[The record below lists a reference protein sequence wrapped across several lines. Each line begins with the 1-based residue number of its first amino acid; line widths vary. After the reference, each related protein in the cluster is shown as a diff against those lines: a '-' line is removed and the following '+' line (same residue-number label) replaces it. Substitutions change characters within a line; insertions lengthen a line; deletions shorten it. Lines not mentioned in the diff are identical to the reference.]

1 MLLGLDGQIPYIYYK
16 LNEGV
21 DACLSFSFLDS
32 HNILVGTS
40 AASLLPK
47 SLLGIMRIRRIDT
60 MKRRMISA
68 LLSVVLVIATI
79 CVSNLPS
86 AAVEP
91 NAEMTQEE
99 MQHALETSEAATEE
113 LTEEVTE
120 PATEEKTKE
129 ATEKTTEEITKR
141 DENSILTKEVV
152 TDESVDASDNSK
164 VTNADAVSDNG
175 NSSEKTS
182 TDLSDE
188 KNGQGDENGIAKVDT
203 AKVDADTDIAGEL
216 EDGKVSAQ
224 KRDEDMVLSDEEA
237 EKVAEDNEADMELFD
252 EDASEEELLV
262 GAEVEKLENVRIS
275 SWSHNNSSEGKRE
288 YEIVT
293 QVTNNNEFDIYLS
306 CLRGYVTDEKG
317 NEYNVPV
324 SVEVQKKISE
334 GSPAKDYVITN
345 DSKGYWGYSDESVL
359 TDEGVLHSAD
369 IETAWYCFNYTVP
382 VELKGNFQ
390 AYIYI
395 EFVRL
400 DDTGKIISLCG
411 QSGTYFEYDRV
422 INIEN
427 SNYCISESAK
437 VDLGNVDL
445 DVYYDGNYLIAG
457 TERIF
462 YIQIS
467 NKNDF
472 DICLK
477 AIRSYW
483 ATENYDSEDEAIKD
497 MLIIAPDGRNI
508 TNWYDP
514 YGSTGYDAAW
524 DDTEIGGSVIKAG
537 ETVTYRVNCRLS
549 SEYSEKDQLIDFR
562 ILLGGS
568 AGTSYYYE
576 CDFMPLDNAPTV
588 SIDKVD
594 ETTPDLKLDD
604 EAYDELINSAFTKE
618 EIKSGKHLKV
628 DLIVAALS
636 EASVGQSDLEAIKTA
651 AKKRKIAVI
660 LDMNIVKFIDGIVS
674 GNVNKLDKE
683 ITITIDV
690 PKEFQAANRKFSIIR
705 LHDGIAEE
713 LPDLDDNPN
722 TVTFTTGKFSFY
734 TLIYEDV
741 EDGTALE
748 PSKNDTPSIVEPSKT
763 NVPDV
768 AVTPVKAADNTKQT
782 ASPNTGD
789 AAPIAVMFSL
799 MLVSAFLAVI
809 SIQRI
814 KKNK

>member
-1 MLLGLDGQIPYIYYK
+1 
-16 LNEGV
+16 
-21 DACLSFSFLDS
+21 
-32 HNILVGTS
+32 
-40 AASLLPK
+40 
-47 SLLGIMRIRRIDT
+47 

-237 EKVAEDNEADMELFD
+237 EKVAEDNETDVELFD

-262 GAEVEKLENVRIS
+262 GAEVEKLENVEIS
-275 SWSHNNSSEGKRE
+275 FHDMNVAIIGEK
-288 YEIVT
+288 T
-293 QVTNNNEFDIYLS
+293 QYTITVVNKNEFDVYLS

-317 NEYNVPV
+317 NEYIVPI
-324 SVEVQKKISE
+324 SVIAEPVDPNIAN
-334 GSPAKDYVITN
+334 SPDITN
-345 DSKGYWGYSDESVL
+345 DANGYLGYNNESVL
-359 TDEGVLHSAD
+359 INENVSISNTKKRYYRFV
-369 IETAWYCFNYTVP
+369 YTEP
-382 VELKGNFQ
+382 VELNGNYSI
-390 AYIYI
+390 YIYA

-400 DDTGKIISLCG
+400 DDITGKIIASYSDYETKFYHN
-411 QSGTYFEYDRV
+411 QI
-422 INIEN
+422 INVEN
-427 SNYCISESAK
+427 SNYYIEEKS
-437 VDLGNVDL
+437 GGGYNNVDIN
-445 DVYYDGNYLIAG
+445 VYHDGNYLIAG
-457 TERIF
+457 VKTNF

-467 NKNDF
+467 NNSDF
-472 DICLK
+472 DISLDGIDTNLGEDEFGNWNTSDPNSPHSLPK
-477 AIRSYW
+477 DEYVALIRS
-483 ATENYDSEDEAIKD
+483 KG
-497 MLIIAPDGRNI
+497 MQIIAPNGENVTD
-508 TNWYDP
+508 YD
-514 YGSTGYDAAW
+514 YGHNYKRGFSCK
-524 DDTEIGGSVIKAG
+524 GGILIKAG
-537 ETVTYRVNCRLS
+537 ETVTYRVVNCILS
-549 SEYSEKDQLIDFR
+549 LRDDEKNIEDVRFTIYTDAIDGPHANAHGYDYSCNFKTLNDY
-562 ILLGGS
+562 
-568 AGTSYYYE
+568 T
-576 CDFMPLDNAPTV
+576 PTV
-588 SIDKVD
+588 SIDKSD
-594 ETTPDLKLDD
+594 ETTPDMKLDD
-604 EAYDELINSAFTKE
+604 EAYDELINSAFTKA

-628 DLIVAALS
+628 DLIVATLS
-636 EASVGQSDLEAIKTA
+636 EASVGQSELETIKAA

-789 AAPIAVMFSL
+789 RAPIAVMFSL
-799 MLVSAFLAVI
+799 MLVSAFFAVI